1 MQKFYQSLPQWRRIG
16 LGLTVALVAFS
27 LWLPGAALAA
37 PLQGAER
44 GNCRVWHPVQY
55 GQTLQA
61 IANDYGVSVW
71 AVLQANRIDNPNRI
85 YAGQNLCIPGWMM
98 PEMGAMHDM
107 GDMHDMDGMGDGHA
121 MHDRPDMGPGDMH
134 DRPDM
139 DNRPSQPMD
148 DGGACYI
155 VRPGDTLARI
165 AWRYGVDVP
174 YMMRLNGLADPNHLE
189 VGMRLKVPG
198 NAMPPMPEM
207 PRPQPPQPQ
216 PPQIMND
223 WHAAYYNNENLQGSP
238 QFERTDADINFNWG
252 NDGPGNGLGNDNFSV
267 RWTRDTYF
275 SAGNYRFFVTVD
287 DGLRLYVD
295 NILVIDSWRVQPP
308 TNYFGDI
315 MLSPGNHSIRVEYY
329 EETGGATIH
338 LTWQRL

>member
-1 MQKFYQSLPQWRRIG
+1 MQKIYQSIPHWRRIG
-16 LGLTVALVAFS
+16 LGLTVALLAFS
-27 LWLPGAALAA
+27 LWLPSAALAA

-44 GNCRVWHPVQY
+44 GDCRTWHPVQY

-61 IANDYGVSVW
+61 IANYYGVSVW
-71 AVLQANRIDNPNRI
+71 ALLQANRIDNPNRI
-85 YAGQNLCIPGWMM
+85 YAGQNLCIPGGMMPDMGPM
-98 PEMGAMHDM
+98 PEMGDR
-107 GDMHDMDGMGDGHA
+107 
-121 MHDRPDMGPGDMH
+121 HDRH
-134 DRPDM
+134 DRHDM
-139 DNRPSQPMD
+139 DNRPPQPVD

-155 VRPGDTLARI
+155 VQPGDTLARI

-174 YMMRLNGLADPNHLE
+174 YMMRLNGLTDPNHLE
-189 VGMRLKVPG
+189 VGMRLQVPG
-198 NAMPPMPEM
+198 NAMQPMPEM

-216 PPQIMND
+216 PPQVMND
-223 WHAAYYNNENLQGSP
+223 WHASYYNNKDLQGSP

-275 SAGNYRFFVTVD
+275 SAGNYRFFVAVD
-287 DGLRLYVD
+287 DGVRLYVD

-315 MLSPGNHSIRVEYY
+315 KLSPGNHNIRVEYY
-329 EETGGATIH
+329 EETGGAAIR
-338 LTWQRL
+338 LAWQRL